1 MGLSNDEVAAILRL
15 RDDLQRVMGAN
26 QGSITAA
33 LKAVDQVRDIVS
45 LPALRQMQ
53 QMHER
58 DLLYLRELGDSS
70 ARIESQFGMAHVKA
84 VADAFVGLKVF
95 DSEQF
100 SAGISPGI
108 AEQFKLLNS
117 TVDHLA
123 GLKALM
129 PPDHLS
135 ATIANSLLVD
145 DTALDA
151 LRHATSLFKSCQ
163 MPDYA
168 RELRQLTAMSHE
180 SEKLLQTLS
189 SQHGFADL
197 LGVHAVTRSLVRY
210 ETGRLNRAYAGFG
223 ASIASR
229 PEWLSTQPDSFQD
242 APAAAVFSQSR
253 FVRVVTTHDDIK
265 DESAL
270 DEIWSGVRDR
280 TLGYIDAVLPE
291 LSPELMKAWRG
302 VWDAVHRRGPDWA
315 RQAGASLRFI
325 LVGVLDAVAPVGAL
339 TDIPRQYVRNGK
351 LGRPAQVYW
360 LCVPLQ
366 NRTYRRVARA
376 DLESAISMIDAM
388 SEAVHRHDYVEIED
402 AFDTLVVR
410 AAIALCNLLKLWKA
424 RN

>member
-1 MGLSNDEVAAILRL
+1 MGLSNDEVIAILRL
-15 RDDLQRVMGAN
+15 RDDVQRTIDAN
-26 QGSITAA
+26 RGSITEALEAA
-33 LKAVDQVRDIVS
+33 DHVRDIVS
-45 LPALRQMQ
+45 LPVLRQMQ
-53 QMHER
+53 EMYGR
-58 DLLYLRELGDSS
+58 DLQYLRELGD
-70 ARIESQFGMAHVKA
+70 AKAHIESQFGMAHVKA
-84 VADAFVGLKVF
+84 VADAFVGLSVF

-100 SAGISPGI
+100 NVA
-108 AEQFKLLNS
+108 AEVAEHFKLLNS

-129 PPDHLS
+129 PPEHLS
-135 ATIANSLLVD
+135 NTIANSLLVNNA
-145 DTALDA
+145 ALDS
-151 LRHATSLFKSCQ
+151 LRHAADLFKSCE

-168 RELRQLTAMSHE
+168 RELRHLTAMSRE

-189 SQHGFADL
+189 AQHGVVDR

-229 PEWLSTQPDSFQD
+229 PEWLSTQPGSLLD
-242 APAAAVFSQSR
+242 APADAVFSHSR
-253 FVRVVTTHDDIK
+253 FVRAVSTHDDIE

-270 DEIWSGVRDR
+270 DEIWGGVKNR
-280 TLGYIDAVLPE
+280 TLGYIEAVLPE

-325 LVGVLDAVAPVGAL
+325 LVGVLDAVAPIDAL
-339 TDIPRQYVRNGK
+339 TGIPRQYIRDGK
-351 LGRPAQVYW
+351 PGRPAQVYW

-376 DLESAISMIDAM
+376 DLESAISIIDAM
-388 SEAVHRHDYVEIED
+388 SEAVHRHDFVEIED

>member
-1 MGLSNDEVAAILRL
+1 MGLSNDEVVAILRL
-15 RDDLQRVMGAN
+15 RDDLQRVVGAN

-33 LKAVDQVRDIVS
+33 LKAADQVRDIVS
-45 LPALRQMQ
+45 LPAHRQMQ
-53 QMHER
+53 EIHGR
-58 DLLYLRELGDSS
+58 DLLYLRELGDAS
-70 ARIESQFGMAHVKA
+70 ARIESQIGMAHVKA
-84 VADAFVGLKVF
+84 VADAFVGLKAF

-108 AEQFKLLNS
+108 AEHFKLLNS

-145 DTALDA
+145 DAALDA
-151 LRHATSLFKSCQ
+151 LRHAASLFKSCE

-168 RELRQLTAMSHE
+168 RELRRLTAMSHE

-229 PEWLSTQPDSFQD
+229 PEWLSTRPDSLQD
-242 APAAAVFSQSR
+242 APADAVFSQSR
-253 FVRVVTTHDDIK
+253 FVRVVTTHDDIE

-270 DEIWSGVRDR
+270 DEIWGGVRDR
-280 TLGYIDAVLPE
+280 NLGYIDAVLPE

-315 RQAGASLRFI
+315 RQAGASLRYI
-325 LVGVLDAVAPVGAL
+325 LVGVLDAVAPVDAL

-351 LGRPAQVYW
+351 LGRLAQVYW
-360 LCVPLQ
+360 LCEPLQ

-376 DLESAISMIDAM
+376 DLESAISIIDAM
-388 SEAVHRHDYVEIED
+388 SEAVHRRDYVEIED